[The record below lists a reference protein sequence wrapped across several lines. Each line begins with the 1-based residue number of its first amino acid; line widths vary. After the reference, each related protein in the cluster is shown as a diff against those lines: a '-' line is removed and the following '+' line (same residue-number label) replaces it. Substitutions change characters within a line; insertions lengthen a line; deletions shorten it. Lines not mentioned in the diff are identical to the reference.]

1 MVKQYFSKYHKKW
14 VNFSDEDFHRES
26 DLKKYKYKIRDTDDL
41 YGEYTKFKS
50 PYFSLKSQSMRGY
63 FHQFKKL
70 RF

>member
-41 YGEYTKFKS
+41 YG
-50 PYFSLKSQSMRGY
+50 
-63 FHQFKKL
+63 
-70 RF
+70 